1 MKGGDAKQQNTK
13 RKEVKI
19 MNYIKRNWF
28 LLLLIILLS
37 GYTAYTSYLV
47 LSNDNQKVI
56 DEQQKQISLLSG
68 KINELE
74 NKDPQETPTIDTSL
88 LENRISSLEQAQQT
102 ITSGVE
108 SMNQAIAGNTSQI
121 KGIWATLEEND
132 MVHSNAGETNR

>member
-1 MKGGDAKQQNTK
+1 
-13 RKEVKI
+13 
-19 MNYIKRNWF
+19 MNYIKINWF

-56 DEQQKQISLLSG
+56 DEQQKQISLLSD

-74 NKDPQETPTIDTSL
+74 NKEPQEIPTIDTSS

>member
-56 DEQQKQISLLSG
+56 DEQQKQISLLSD

-74 NKDPQETPTIDTSL
+74 NKDPQETPTIDTSS

>member
-1 MKGGDAKQQNTK
+1 
-13 RKEVKI
+13 

-56 DEQQKQISLLSG
+56 DEQQKQTSLLSD

-74 NKDPQETPTIDTSL
+74 NKEPQEIPTIDASS

>member
-1 MKGGDAKQQNTK
+1 M
-13 RKEVKI
+13 
-19 MNYIKRNWF
+19 
-28 LLLLIILLS
+28 LLLIILLS

-56 DEQQKQISLLSG
+56 DEQQKQISLLSD

-74 NKDPQETPTIDTSL
+74 NKEPQEIPTIDTS

>member
-1 MKGGDAKQQNTK
+1 
-13 RKEVKI
+13 

-56 DEQQKQISLLSG
+56 DEQQKQISLLSD

-74 NKDPQETPTIDTSL
+74 NKEPQEIPTIDTSS

-108 SMNQAIAGNTSQI
+108 SMNQAIVGNTSQI

>member
-1 MKGGDAKQQNTK
+1 
-13 RKEVKI
+13 

-56 DEQQKQISLLSG
+56 DEQQKQISLLSD

-74 NKDPQETPTIDTSL
+74 NKEPQETPTIDTSS

>member
-1 MKGGDAKQQNTK
+1 
-13 RKEVKI
+13 

-56 DEQQKQISLLSG
+56 DEQQKQISLLSD

-74 NKDPQETPTIDTSL
+74 NKDPQETPTIDTSS

-121 KGIWATLEEND
+121 KGIWVTLEEND